1 MSDVWTD
8 ITSEFLHLYPRGR
21 RLLVVAGADAERSRR
36 AADDLATALHAAGQ
50 QVERAHSSDGAE
62 RQLRDEIVAPFRQ
75 REDSGAVLLVSGA
88 AALLS
93 ESTRG
98 IWNHIVWQ
106 LAGDEPP
113 HSIASAIVDVTD
125 PDNPT
130 RRFADY
136 CALPASFGA

>member
-1 MSDVWTD
+1 MSDAWTD
-8 ITSEFLHLYPRGR
+8 ISSEFLHLYPRGR
-21 RLLVVAGADAERSRR
+21 RLLVVAGADAERSRL
-36 AADDLATALHAAGQ
+36 AADDLAAALTSAGQ
-50 QVERAHSSDGAE
+50 QVERAHSADGAE
-62 RQLRDEIVAPFRQ
+62 QQLRADIVSPFRE
-75 REDSGAVLLVSGA
+75 REDSGAILIVSGP

-113 HSIASAIVDVTD
+113 HSIASAIVDVSD

>member
-8 ITSEFLHLYPRGR
+8 ISSEFLHLYPRGK
-21 RLLVVAGADAERSRR
+21 RLLAVAGADAERSRR
-36 AADDLATALHAAGQ
+36 AADDLATALAAAGQ
-50 QVERAHSSDGAE
+50 QVERAHTADGTE
-62 RQLRDEIVAPFRQ
+62 QKLRDDIVSPFRE
-75 REDSGAVLLVSGA
+75 REDSGAVLIVSGP

-106 LAGDEPP
+106 LAGEESP
-113 HSIASAIVDVTD
+113 HSIASAIVDVSD